1 MASHILQFDTVEKLS
16 EAAASEF
23 VKLSALA
30 ISLRG
35 RFNVALSG
43 GSTPK
48 RMYELLAKPQVC
60 GTIDWVNTHVFWS
73 DERYVPPTDSQ
84 SNEGMA
90 RAALL
95 NLVPIPPENV
105 HPMYRE
111 GGVEEAATAYEALLR
126 SELGDGLALDLTL
139 LGIGPD
145 GHTASLF
152 PGEPPVHERVRLVV
166 AGIGHA
172 GVSERITMTPPLL
185 IKSRRIVFL
194 VAGADKAAPMHRV
207 LNGPENWDQT
217 PSQAVSRHAP
227 EVLWLL
233 DKPATALLT

>member
-1 MASHILQFDTVEKLS
+1 MASHILQFETLERLS
-16 EAAASEF
+16 EVAASEF
-23 VKLSALA
+23 VKLCAESIAA
-30 ISLRG
+30 RG

-48 RMYELLAKPQVC
+48 AMYQLLASSPCRDSV
-60 GTIDWVNTHVFWS
+60 DWTRVHAFWS
-73 DERYVPPTDSQ
+73 DERYIEPSDEQ
-84 SNEGMA
+84 SNEHMA
-90 RAALL
+90 RTALL
-95 NLVPIPPENV
+95 DHVPIPPGNV
-105 HPMYRE
+105 RGMYIP
-111 GGVEEAATAYEALLR
+111 GGVEKAAAAYEALVR
-126 SELGDGLALDLTL
+126 SELGEHLAMDLTL

-152 PGEPPVHERVRLVV
+152 PGEPAVHETERLVI

-185 IKSRRIVFL
+185 NKSRRVVFL
-194 VAGADKAAPMHRV
+194 VAGADKAEPMRRV

-217 PSQAVSRHAP
+217 PSQAVARHAP
-227 EVLWLL
+227 AVLWLL